1 MPENEL
7 GVASAAPRR
16 GSLPCKHP
24 MSLFAAFAM
33 LAACAYGAFVP
44 DELVVA
50 GMYDT
55 ITKYVA
61 DDDVDVIPANVL
73 IGSGGALN
81 KTGGGLLTL
90 PLEKLVQGE
99 EITVGVREGT
109 MRVTAFDADAVAFN
123 DPEDVLDKA
132 ALWLDAKADGTVLYT
147 SSNDVDWV
155 DGWLDVRE
163 TGNAVD
169 GYQYLRALPNLGPAN
184 IAPQLVE
191 TNGVKSVWFGGYKS
205 GRSMDWCSSDGSI
218 FLMEGVRH
226 AFILYGVYAS
236 HGFVLGYAKSGTD
249 SSGAPTFHI
258 SNFGAGSPTSP
269 IAMGYITDT
278 TAAYTGRTFVNGEMV
293 DASKSGQL
301 KQQQFQLLEYDCCC
315 KLGRASNFF
324 NDRNYFSPNPN
335 YPSVGGNRI
344 GGDYI
349 AAAII
354 FTNELTEVERMSV
367 ETYLMNRHLGVR
379 APKAKLV
386 LAEGTTA
393 MVEAD
398 ALKDVLVTGDGTLMV
413 DEFAADLL
421 ALPNFDFT
429 GMFDVGIGPSFGL
442 GNMFALK
449 VFDGDRLTVAQ
460 TGYGLPTASII
471 DTAGEGQVAKEGNAP
486 ALITTIP
493 ETVGTVSVNGG
504 TLHLAAPPR
513 KQNPI
518 VPGSAV
524 EVEFQNPDFEGSG
537 PTPNAECRAEQTV
550 AGWNLVGVKNST
562 HCAIFISGDGTGTG
576 WGSASNPYRSPL
588 PTPDG
593 GTALMFKGDA
603 SAWTAVDIPA
613 DGIYD
618 ISFMAAARGGNGNLM
633 MDICIGPSAEELV
646 TVGSFTVH
654 TDDGWRQFQV
664 RTPVLKAGANQQFWF
679 RNWVQGI
686 DKATAVDCIKMKLVT
701 DLPPGTIPVPNGSFE
716 LRGVNFANST
726 FRTNNL
732 ATGWT
737 LTQTNGWTSG
747 NPTAAFTTLAMDS
760 GRRFDYGH
768 NRSGTVQLMLGN
780 TGSKAETTFTPAT
793 GGVYRLK
800 GLVANYR
807 TISLSHDATYVNASL
822 VSGNAVKD
830 LGTLAVTVK
839 RLTELEWPNA
849 VTVEAGQEVTLVL
862 ESRDTSVVGAFTL
875 IDDLELVPLTEEA
888 KELITGGG
896 FETSSQWTLT
906 QLYTKPT
913 GVGASTRRTYPLALD
928 AYGLAYGRMQYE
940 GNYMFCLVQNDIISQ
955 PIEFPAAGLYRL
967 SYFGHTR
974 MDNVTG
980 KGLNPVKAFWV
991 AEGSTVTN
999 WIGTATPKS
1008 TNFVECVF
1016 MFKVPSAT
1024 RATFGLQGGTEPTN
1038 GNQGD
1043 HTTVLDGV
1051 SLKRV
1056 FSENGGMPDV
1066 PEGLTMRVSADAKL
1080 SLDYDGT
1087 LDLRALYLGGHAARG
1102 LISSETH
1109 PQYIEGVGEIYVK
1122 TRGAVFSIR

>member
-1 MPENEL
+1 MNIKR
-7 GVASAAPRR
+7 SAW
-16 GSLPCKHP
+16 LV
-24 MSLFAAFAM
+24 AAFAM
-33 LAACAYGAFVP
+33 LTVCVYGAFAP
-44 DELVVA
+44 EELVVA
-50 GMYDT
+50 GLYDT

-61 DDDVDVIPANVL
+61 EDDVDVIPANVL
-73 IGSGGALN
+73 IDSGGALN

-90 PLEKLVQGE
+90 PLEKLVQGK
-99 EITVGVREGT
+99 EITIGVRDGA
-109 MRVTAFDADAVAFN
+109 MRVTAFDAETVGFN

-155 DGWLDVRE
+155 DCWLDVRE
-163 TGNAVD
+163 TGNSTD

-205 GRSMDWCSSDGSI
+205 GQSMNWCSSDGSI

-249 SSGAPTFHI
+249 SSGTPTFHI
-258 SNFGAGSPTSP
+258 SNFGTGSPTSP
-269 IAMGYITDT
+269 IAMGYYTDT
-278 TAAYTGRTFVNGEMV
+278 TAVYTGRTFVNGEMV
-293 DASKSGQL
+293 DASKDGQL
-301 KQQQFQLLEYDCCC
+301 KQQQFQLLEYDCCS

-324 NDRNYFSPNPN
+324 NDRNYYTPNPS
-335 YPSVGGNRI
+335 YPSAGGNRI

-393 MVEAD
+393 LVEAD

-413 DEFAADLL
+413 DDRAADLL
-421 ALPNFDFT
+421 ASPNFDFT
-429 GMFDVGIGPSFGL
+429 GMFDVGFDTSFGL
-442 GNMFALK
+442 GNLFALK
-449 VFDGDRLTVAQ
+449 VFDGDRLTVEQ
-460 TGYGLPTASII
+460 TGYGLPTASILG
-471 DTAGEGQVAKEGNAP
+471 TAGEGQVAKDGNGP

-524 EVEFQNPDFEGSG
+524 EVTFQNPNFENEG
-537 PTPNAECRAEQTV
+537 PTTNAEYKSAQMV
-550 AGWNLVGVKNST
+550 AGWNLVGVKNGT
-562 HCAIFISGDGTGTG
+562 HCAIFIGGDGTGTG
-576 WGSASNPYRSPL
+576 WGSVNNPYKSPL
-588 PTPDG
+588 PTPDNG
-593 GTALMFKGDA
+593 MALMFKGDA

-618 ISFMAAARGGNGNLM
+618 LSFYAAPRGGYGGQML
-633 MDICIGPSAEELV
+633 DICIGPSADNLV
-646 TVGSFTVH
+646 TVGTFTVNGS
-654 TDDGWRQFQV
+654 DSWRQFQV
-664 RTPVLKAGANQQFWF
+664 RTPALKAGTNQQFWF
-679 RNWVQGI
+679 RNHAAGVDI
-686 DKATAVDCIKMKLVT
+686 ATAVDCIKMKLVT
-701 DLPPGTIPVPNGSFE
+701 DLPSGTIPVPNGSFE
-716 LRGVNFANST
+716 LRGANFANST
-726 FRTNNL
+726 LRTNNL

-737 LTQTNGWTSG
+737 LMQTNGWTSG
-747 NPTAAFTTLAMDS
+747 TPTAAFTTPSMDS
-760 GRRFDYGH
+760 GIRFDYGH
-768 NRSGTVQLMLGN
+768 NRSGTVQLMLGY

-807 TISLSHDATYVNASL
+807 TVSLSHNATYVNASL
-822 VSGNAVKD
+822 VSGDTMKD
-830 LGTLAVTVK
+830 LGTLTVSVK

-849 VTVEAGQEVTLVL
+849 VTVEAGQEVKLVL
-862 ESRDTSVVGAFTL
+862 ESRDAPAVGAFTL
-875 IDDLELVPLTEEA
+875 IDDLELVPLAEEA
-888 KELITGGG
+888 NELITGGG
-896 FETSSQWTLT
+896 FETAAQWTLT

-913 GVGASTRRTYPLALD
+913 SVGASARRSYPTTLD
-928 AYGLAYGRMQYE
+928 AYGRAYGRMRYE
-940 GNYMFCLVQNDIISQ
+940 GNYMYCLVQNDIISQ
-955 PIEFPAAGLYRL
+955 PIEFPAEGLYRL

-974 MDNVTG
+974 IDNVTG
-980 KGLNPVKAFWV
+980 QGLNPVKAFWV

-999 WIGTATPKS
+999 WIGTATPKT

-1016 MFKVPSAT
+1016 TFKVPSAT
-1024 RATFGLQGGTEPTN
+1024 RAIFGLQGGMEPTD

-1066 PEGLTMRVSADAKL
+1066 PEGLVVRVAADAKL

-1087 LDLRALYLGGHAARG
+1087 LKLRALYLGGHAARG

-1122 TRGAVFSIR
+1122 PRGAVFSLR